1 MIVAAPG
8 GNLLVKCVRNTSGVV
23 PKNHAFFYGRQLFA
37 ASLYASKDVNMYS
50 CVS

>member
-23 PKNHAFFYGRQLFA
+23 PKNHAFFFMVVSCLLR
-37 ASLYASKDVNMYS
+37 LYMQIRM
-50 CVS
+50 